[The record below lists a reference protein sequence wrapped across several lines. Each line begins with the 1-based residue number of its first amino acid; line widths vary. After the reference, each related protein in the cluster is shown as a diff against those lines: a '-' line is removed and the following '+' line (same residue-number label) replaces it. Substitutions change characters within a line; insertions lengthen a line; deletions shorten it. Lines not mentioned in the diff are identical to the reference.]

1 MNQQHMHP
9 LTLRFADAKTENNYQ
24 SYDFPR
30 IVTQGRYAI
39 VIGMLTYTM
48 LGVLFDHAL
57 FSADVWARV
66 WSIRLTALMVPTLVL
81 ALSFH
86 PLFRRFNYLPLALVG
101 MAAGIGIILMS
112 MQMTLEMSA
121 YYYPCLIVV
130 AFFTYNFIGTSF
142 VYALAVDFSLLLAY
156 NLAIGWRGD
165 FPPMTLAVHDF
176 YIVMANLI
184 GGGAGYLTEL
194 QRRRLFL
201 ADIHLREEIEAAQA
215 ARQEAD
221 LANTAKSRF
230 LAAVSHD
237 LRQPAHAQGLFL
249 NVLAHTNLDTKQQ
262 HIVANMR
269 AAITATSEM
278 LHTLMDFARIEA
290 GAVKP
295 NMRAFRLQPLLNKI
309 EAEFMPQADAKGLTY
324 RSRETALIAL
334 SDQSLV
340 EIILRNLVSNAIRYT
355 NHGGILIAC
364 RKRGETVMLEVY
376 DTGIGIEAS
385 QHRIIFREFHQLGN
399 PERDR
404 RKGLGL
410 GLSIVDGLMRTL
422 GHPLSLNSTPNRG
435 SLFRLALPLANAAE
449 VEPESHAKPSAPR
462 KTGIRILLVDDD
474 ETVRMS
480 TAQQLLEWGFECDAA
495 ESIEDALALA
505 QAHPPHLVISDYRLR
520 DHQTGAE
527 VVTALRKTINPLL
540 PAILIT
546 GDTAPERIKEA
557 YTKGIPLLHK
567 PVAPNNLYHHIV
579 EALEPN

>member
-1 MNQQHMHP
+1 M
-9 LTLRFADAKTENNYQ
+9 
-24 SYDFPR
+24 
-30 IVTQGRYAI
+30 TQGRYAI
-39 VIGMLTYTM
+39 IIGMLTYTM
-48 LGVLFDHAL
+48 LGLMFDHSL
-57 FSADVWARV
+57 FSVDVWTTV
-66 WSIRLTALMVPTLVL
+66 WSIRLTALTVPALVL

-86 PLFRRFNYLPLALVG
+86 PLFQRINYLPLALVG
-101 MAAGIGIILMS
+101 MAAGIGIVLMS

-142 VYALAVDFSLLLAY
+142 VYALAVDLSLLLAY
-156 NLAIGWRGD
+156 NLAVGWRGD

-176 YIVMANLI
+176 YIVMSNLI

-201 ADIHLREEIEAAQA
+201 AEINLREEMEAVQV
-215 ARQEAD
+215 ARQGAD
-221 LANTAKSRF
+221 LANKERSRF

-237 LRQPAHAQGLFL
+237 LRQPVHAQGLFL
-249 NVLAHTNLDTKQQ
+249 NVLAHTDLNTKQLD
-262 HIVANMR
+262 IVTNMS
-269 AAITATSEM
+269 AAITATNEM

-295 NMRAFRLQPLLNKI
+295 NIQGFRLQPLLNKI
-309 EAEFMPQADAKGLTY
+309 EAEFMPQADAKGLSY
-324 RSRETALIAL
+324 RSRETDLVAL

-355 NHGGILIAC
+355 ERGGILVAC
-364 RKRGETVMLEVY
+364 RKRGQFVMLEVY

-385 QHRIIFREFHQLGN
+385 QHRMIFREFHQLGN

-422 GHPLSLNSTPNRG
+422 GHTLSLDSAPNRG
-435 SLFRLALPLANAAE
+435 SVFRLTLPITNSSE
-449 VEPESHAKPSAPR
+449 IEPERHLKPLPTR

-480 TAQQLLEWGFECDAA
+480 TRQQLLEWGFECDTA
-495 ESIEDALALA
+495 ESIEEALALA
-505 QAHPPHLVISDYRLR
+505 KKHTPHLVISDYRLR
-520 DHQTGAE
+520 DHHTGAE
-527 VVTALRKTINPLL
+527 VVTTLRKTINPLL
-540 PAILIT
+540 PALLIT
-546 GDTAPERIKEA
+546 GDTAPERIQESYA
-557 YTKGIPLLHK
+557 HCIPLLHK
-567 PVAPNNLYHHIV
+567 PVAPSNLYHSIV
-579 EALEPN
+579 NALDSN

>member
-1 MNQQHMHP
+1 MHL
-9 LTLRFADAKTENNYQ
+9 LTLRFSDAETERNFQ

-48 LGVLFDHAL
+48 LGLLFDHAL
-57 FSADVWARV
+57 FSAEVWTRV
-66 WSIRLTALMVPTLVL
+66 WIIRLTALMVPTLVL

-86 PLFRRFNYLPLALVG
+86 PLFRRFNNLPLALVG
-101 MAAGIGIILMS
+101 MAAGIGIIFMS
-112 MQMTLEMSA
+112 IQMTLEMSA

-142 VYALAVDFSLLLAY
+142 VYALAVDLSLLLFY
-156 NLAIGWRGD
+156 NLAVGWRGD

-194 QRRRLFL
+194 QRRRLYL
-201 ADIHLREEIEAAQA
+201 ADINLREEIEAAKA

-230 LAAVSHD
+230 LAVVSHD
-237 LRQPAHAQGLFL
+237 LRQPVHAQGLFL
-249 NVLAHTNLDTKQQ
+249 NVLAGTNLDTKQQ
-262 HIVANMR
+262 DVVANMR

-290 GAVKP
+290 GVLTP
-295 NMRAFRLQPLLNKI
+295 NIQAFRLQPLLNKI
-309 EAEFMPQADAKGLTY
+309 EAEFMPQADAKGLSY
-324 RSRETALIAL
+324 RSRETDLAAL
-334 SDQSLV
+334 SDQSLI
-340 EIILRNLVSNAIRYT
+340 EIILRNLVSNGIRYT
-355 NHGGILIAC
+355 DHGGILVAC
-364 RKRGETVMLEVY
+364 RKRGKLVMLEVY
-376 DTGIGIEAS
+376 DTGIGIETS
-385 QHRIIFREFHQLGN
+385 QHRMIFREFHQLGN

-422 GHPLSLNSTPNRG
+422 GHPLSLDSVPNRG
-435 SLFRLALPLANAAE
+435 SIFRLAIPIANATE
-449 VEPESHAKPSAPR
+449 VEPESHLKPIPTR

-480 TAQQLLEWGFECDAA
+480 TAQQLLEWGFECEAA
-495 ESIEDALALA
+495 ESIEEALAFA
-505 QAHPPHLVISDYRLR
+505 QSHPPQLVISDYRLR
-520 DHQTGAE
+520 DHHTGAE
-527 VVTALRKTINPLL
+527 VVTALRQTVNPSL
-540 PAILIT
+540 PALLIT
-546 GDTAPERIKEA
+546 GDTAPERIQESYA
-557 YTKGIPLLHK
+557 HCIPLLHK
-567 PVAPNNLYHHIV
+567 PVAPSDLYHHIV
-579 EALEPN
+579 KALESN